1 MHRVASLSA
10 GLLTLILLY
19 MMLFVYSPIPPVII
33 ATIIGA
39 IATVLGL
46 RGVRWAPLLIAIF
59 SLLVFAALGIGALIN
74 IGRAPM
80 GLVPFAL
87 GVPLVALTG
96 LGSAVGAFV
105 QQRRGHAPSAP
116 RWLAPLLLA
125 VATFWVGA
133 VGIASIRTATAASA
147 INGVSP
153 NALSSIPLVSMQDS
167 HFSHTDFQAKVGEL
181 VVLRVQND
189 GQQVHLF
196 EIAELNL
203 HVEVAPGQTGL
214 AVFRPTAA
222 GTYLVYCGPHYDQ
235 AKGTGMQ
242 ATLTVSA

>member
-1 MHRVASLSA
+1 MHRVASLAA

-19 MMLFVYSPIPPVII
+19 MMLFVYSPIPPVIVATVI
-33 ATIIGA
+33 GAVATI
-39 IATVLGL
+39 LGL

-74 IGRAPM
+74 LGRAPM
-80 GLVPFAL
+80 GLLPFAL
-87 GVPLVALTG
+87 AVPLVAFVAV
-96 LGSAVGAFV
+96 GSAIGAFV
-105 QQRRGHAPSAP
+105 QQRRGQEPGAP
-116 RWLAPLLLA
+116 RWLAPLLIA
-125 VATFWVGA
+125 IATFWAGA
-133 VGIASIRTATAASA
+133 VGVSALRTATAASA

-153 NALSSIPLVSMQDS
+153 NALDSIPLVSMQDS

-181 VVLRVQND
+181 VVLRLQNE

-214 AVFRPTAA
+214 AIFRPTEA

-235 AKGTGMQ
+235 AKGTGMK